1 MKRRRFSLVVVLA
14 AAWLAKAQDAKGIY
28 PSMAPFDQYPIER
41 NAEITLARSAAPQ
54 SISQDA
60 EIMVLGQ
67 QSYQTVHSLRF

>member
-1 MKRRRFSLVVVLA
+1 
-14 AAWLAKAQDAKGIY
+14 
-28 PSMAPFDQYPIER
+28 MAPFDQYPMER

-54 SISQDA
+54 FISPDA